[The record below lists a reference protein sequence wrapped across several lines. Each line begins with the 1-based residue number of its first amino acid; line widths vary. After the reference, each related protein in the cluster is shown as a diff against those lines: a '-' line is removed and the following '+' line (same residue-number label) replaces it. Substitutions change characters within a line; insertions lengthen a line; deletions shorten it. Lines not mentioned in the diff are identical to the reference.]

1 MSIITFWKVNVFS
14 RDKESY
20 ENIEHSQIIFSMT
33 QHQVA
38 EKEYRISAV
47 PDNKIE
53 EFKMVKM
60 CLFMGACACR

>member
-1 MSIITFWKVNVFS
+1 
-14 RDKESY
+14 
-20 ENIEHSQIIFSMT
+20 MT

-53 EFKMVKM
+53 ELKWLKCV
-60 CLFMGACACR
+60 CLWVHVHVDNRNSVIQ